1 MNMDIVLPD
10 DLYDLIREAL
20 FPEWNKHELSRP
32 ILEPDGGI
40 SVDNGDQ
47 MMLVLYPLSY
57 YKTLEE

>member
-1 MNMDIVLPD
+1 MDIVLPD

-47 MMLVLYPLSY
+47 MMLVLYPLSH
-57 YKTLEE
+57 YKILEE